1 MSTPHQNLL
10 LAALALAEAADERED
25 RKTEKKIAASEAREG
40 VLQTYR
46 QANAPRLR
54 YAEAKKRFRS
64 LLCAYRRTLV
74 ETRRGFT
81 PTLEDETR
89 DWLTKRGFEI

>member
-54 YAEAKKRFRS
+54 YAAAKKRVRS
-64 LLCAYRRTLV
+64 LLAAYRRARQD
-74 ETRRGFT
+74 TRRGFT
-81 PTLEDETR
+81 PTIDDETR
-89 DWLTKRGFEI
+89 VWLAKRGFEI

>member
-1 MSTPHQNLL
+1 MKIQPNM
-10 LAALALAEAADERED
+10 AAVAVALAEALDERAD
-25 RKTEKKIAASEAREG
+25 RKSDKMIAASEAREG

-64 LLCAYRRTLV
+64 LLCAYRRTRV